1 MKHVVTMV
9 LVGLIVV
16 ACAVGMPSDPMS
28 QSKDPQMV
36 LGRTWQWV
44 ATITPAETVAVAA
57 PARYTILL
65 LADGKAQVRFD
76 CNRGGG
82 EYTIADGAL
91 SFGPLISTRMAC
103 PPDTQDALFMRDL
116 SRVRSFVVESGQLNL
131 ELPADNGSMRFRQAP

>member
-1 MKHVVTMV
+1 MKHRVTMV
-9 LVGLIVV
+9 IVGLIVA
-16 ACAVGMPSDPMS
+16 ACAVGVPSDPKS
-28 QSKDPQMV
+28 PSKDPQMV

-44 ATITPAETVAVAA
+44 ATITPAETIAVAA
-57 PARYTILL
+57 PERYTILL
-65 LADGKAQVRFD
+65 LADGKVQVRFD

-116 SRVRSFVVESGQLNL
+116 SRVRSFFVESDQLNL
-131 ELPADNGSMRFRQAP
+131 ELPADSGSMRFRQAP